1 MKQTILMRAFFAFLD
16 KNLRALSYGKVIL
29 AAFLTFAMFG
39 FASAATLTIS
49 NTSSSAPMKYDY
61 RNSSTVVFTGTLNP
75 GQSVTKTGTFD
86 NIYIYNTNNAANVGT
101 LVASGGGSCSLM
113 YGARSFSSIQSG
125 DTISFCD
132 VANTCPATTLNWGA
146 GNYCAASA
154 AVTDSGNS
162 ISLTN
167 STPGASGSATASCS
181 AGAWSVTPTSCT
193 ASLVAPSGLFAT
205 DGANS
210 GSISISWGAS
220 SGASTYRLQYR
231 KQGASTWV
239 DLTAA
244 NVTSY
249 NWTGLTDESVFEFQV
264 RAENSVGSSAWS
276 AIETGFIRPALA
288 PAFVS
293 QTGIPAKI
301 GVGQTFSFSQVWKNN
316 GSETWTGGAHGTA
329 PFNPANTS
337 VWGLGNVAF
346 TGSTATG
353 ASVTTNLTVTAP
365 ATAGTYPLQRIFQKS
380 GTPYGAASTLVN
392 VIVVDTP
399 ACTGATPSITT
410 TYNPNGTFTV
420 SLVGAYSVESA
431 TIKAWGNINGRD
443 DERSYAMTGSGAS
456 WSVTIPI
463 ANHYT
468 SGETQIS
475 FEALVANSLFT
486 ARVCASNS
494 VAFQNLPVPSVTL
507 TPTVGSYTLAGSTQG
522 FVASRSNGE
531 YAKVSVDLGTFS
543 AMKTKVEFI
552 AADTSAY
559 GVNLNNLPSGVAT
572 SMTMLANLYADSV
585 PAWTRYTGTVRVT
598 YADPEA
604 ALQGKTALV
613 PVSVDIAPKSMTVTA
628 SGNLGM
634 PPSVDAKVHVA
645 NAYDPAAHGQF
656 LGGLFVNSSND
667 VVMPFANTGAQ
678 GDWKA
683 LGLDYAALYDKQL
696 VAIARAVPPSGVTL
710 IAPIEF
716 KSAVFTLPVQAP
728 ASVDATDG
736 TREDDV
742 KVTWPAV
749 ATGSSI
755 RYRVFRDG
763 TEISNPTGI
772 AAVEFIDV
780 PPARGVTYT
789 YAVKTMVGLA
799 SSDNQAQDGGFMPG
813 CRAARLVGATLN
825 ADMTAISGLIE
836 RWECLTESTATGAID
851 NGAPSPVN
859 ISGAT
864 SYRSFSHAIDA
875 ALADGAHVLHLGI
888 ESQGVTLNSSRTYD
902 IPFTLSRSAISIK
915 NLTIIY
921 DGATAQQGLEATS
934 IGRFGVRMDGGAGLG
949 FAEET
954 K

>member
-1 MKQTILMRAFFAFLD
+1 MQTILISTFSAFFEP
-16 KNLRALSYGKVIL
+16 KLRALSYFRGLLIAIL
-29 AAFLTFAMFG
+29 SFAMFG
-39 FASAATLTIS
+39 ISSAATLTIS

-61 RNSSTVVFTGTLNP
+61 RNLSTVVFTGTLNP

-86 NIYIYNTNNAANVGT
+86 NIYIYNTSNAANVGT
-101 LVASGGGSCSLM
+101 LVASGGESCSLM
-113 YGARSFSSIQSG
+113 YSGRNISSIKSG

-132 VANTCPATTLNWGA
+132 VASTCSATTLNWGTS
-146 GNYCAASA
+146 NYCAAST
-154 AVTDSGNS
+154 AVTDSGSS

-167 STPGASGSATASCS
+167 STPGASGSATASCNS
-181 AGAWSVTPTSCT
+181 GAWSVTPSSCT
-193 ASLVAPSGLFAT
+193 ANLVAPSGLFAT

-210 GSISISWGAS
+210 GSISINWGAS
-220 SGASTYRLQYR
+220 AGASTYRLQYR
-231 KQGASTWV
+231 KQGTSTWTN
-239 DLTAA
+239 LSAA

-249 NWTGLTDESVFEFQV
+249 NWTGLTDESIFEFQV
-264 RAENSVGSSAWS
+264 RSENAVGSSAWS
-276 AIETGFIRPALA
+276 AIETGYIRPALA

-301 GVGQTFSFSQVWKNN
+301 GVGQSFSFSQVWKNN
-316 GSETWTGGAHGTA
+316 GSEAWTGGAHGTA
-329 PFNPANTS
+329 PFNPANNS

-346 TGSTATG
+346 TGSTATN
-353 ASVTTNLTVTAP
+353 ASVTTSLTVTAP

-380 GTPYGAASTLVN
+380 GTTYGTASTLVN

-443 DERSYAMTGSGAS
+443 DERSYAMTGSGSS
-456 WSVTIPI
+456 WSVTIPV

-468 SGETQIS
+468 TGESQIS

-494 VAFQNLPVPSVTL
+494 VVFQNLPVPSVTL
-507 TPTVGSYTLAGSTQG
+507 TPTEGSYTLSGSTQG
-522 FVASRSNGE
+522 FVASRTTGE
-531 YAKVSVDLGTFS
+531 YAKVSVDLGAFN

-559 GVNLNNLPSGVAT
+559 GVNLNNLPTGVAT
-572 SMTMLANLYADSV
+572 SMTMLSNLYSDAV

-604 ALQGKTALV
+604 ALQGKAALV
-613 PVSVDIAPKSMTVTA
+613 PVSVDIAPKIMTVTA

-645 NAYDPAAHGQF
+645 NAYDPTAHGQF

-667 VVMPFANTGAQ
+667 VVMPFANTGGQ

-683 LGLDYAALYDKQL
+683 SGLDYGTLYDKQL

-780 PPARGVTYT
+780 PPVRGETYT

-799 SSDNQAQDGGFMPG
+799 SSDNQAQDGGFMPA

-836 RWECLTESTATGAID
+836 RWECLTESTATGAVD
-851 NGAPSPVN
+851 SGSPSPVN
-859 ISGAT
+859 IAGTT
-864 SYRSFSHAIDA
+864 SYRSFSHVLDA

-888 ESQGVTLNSSRTYD
+888 ESQGVTINASRTYD

-921 DGATAQQGLEATS
+921 DGATAQQGLEASS

>member
-1 MKQTILMRAFFAFLD
+1 MMNKLSFKFLFAIGLMWLSSSVLAFTSLA
-16 KNLRALSYGKVIL
+16 KNLSTSPVTVRFYNTNSQGG
-29 AAFLTFAMFG
+29 AMTQVG
-39 FASAATLTIS
+39 GDVAIAVGQSRS
-49 NTSSSAPMKYDY
+49 
-61 RNSSTVVFTGTLNP
+61 FTGTYAGEYYVRNDGVDPVWVWIVSGEYEGDYGILYSGN
-75 GQSVTKTGTFD
+75 GVYSVF
-86 NIYIYNTNNAANVGT
+86 V
-101 LVASGGGSCSLM
+101 GGGATLEVRTAAPSQCASTPLKWGTGNFCSATPGL
-113 YGARSFSSIQSG
+113 
-125 DTISFCD
+125 T
-132 VANTCPATTLNWGA
+132 ANGGTAN
-146 GNYCAASA
+146 
-154 AVTDSGNS
+154 
-162 ISLTN
+162 LTN
-167 STPGASGSATASCS
+167 TSAGASGSATASCS
-181 AGAWSVTPTSCT
+181 SGAWSITAASCT
-193 ASLVAPSGLFAT
+193 ANLTVPVGLFAT
-205 DGANS
+205 DGANAS
-210 GSISISWGAS
+210 SISLSWGS
-220 SGASTYRLQYR
+220 SAGASLYRLQQR
-231 KQGASTWV
+231 KQGTTTWTDLSASS
-239 DLTAA
+239 A
-244 NVTSY
+244 TSY
-249 NWTGLTDESVFEFQV
+249 NWSSLSDEGVFEFQV
-264 RAENSVGSSAWS
+264 RAENSLGASSWS
-276 AIETGFIRPALA
+276 AIETGFIQPKIA
-288 PAFVS
+288 PLFVS
-293 QTGIPAKI
+293 QAGIPAKI
-301 GVGQTFSFSQVWKNN
+301 GVGQSFNFTQTWRNN

-346 TGSTATG
+346 TGSTATN
-353 ASVTTNLTVTAP
+353 ASVTTSLTVTAP

-380 GTPYGAASTLVN
+380 GTTYGVASTLVN
-392 VIVVDTP
+392 VVVVDTP
-399 ACTGATPSITT
+399 ACTGVTPNITT
-410 TYNPNGTFTV
+410 TYNPNGSFTV
-420 SLVGAYSVESA
+420 NLVGAYSVESA
-431 TIKAWGNINGRD
+431 TVKAWGNINGRD
-443 DERSYAMTGSGAS
+443 DERSYPMTGSGSS
-456 WSVTIPI
+456 WSVTIPV
-463 ANHYT
+463 ANHYST
-468 SGETQIS
+468 GETQIS

-494 VAFQNLPVPSVTL
+494 VVFQNLPVPSVTL
-507 TPTVGSYTLAGSTQG
+507 TPTVGSYTLSGSTQG

-531 YAKVSVDLGTFS
+531 YAKVAVDLGAFN

-552 AADTSAY
+552 AEDTSAY
-559 GVNLNNLPSGVAT
+559 GVNLNNLPTGVAT
-572 SMTMLANLYADSV
+572 SMTMLSNLYSDAV

-604 ALQGKTALV
+604 ALQGKVALV
-613 PVSVDIAPKSMTVTA
+613 PVSVDVAPKSMTVTA

-645 NAYDPAAHGQF
+645 NAYDSAAHGQF

-678 GDWKA
+678 GDWRA
-683 LGLDYAALYDKQL
+683 SGLDYASLYDKQL

-772 AAVEFIDV
+772 PAAEFIDV

-789 YAVKTMVGLA
+789 YSVKTMVGLA
-799 SSDNQAQDGGFMPG
+799 SSDNQAQDGGFMPS

-851 NGAPSPVN
+851 SGSPLPVN
-859 ISGAT
+859 IAGAT
-864 SYRSFSHAIDA
+864 SYRSFSHALDA

-888 ESQGVTLNSSRTYD
+888 ESQGVAINASRTYD

-921 DGATAQQGLEATS
+921 DGATAQQGLEASS